1 MTREPVKVAIIGGG
15 IGGLTAGIALRR
27 AGFEPVIYE
36 RAEEFGEV
44 GAGISLSP
52 NAVKGLEALGLG
64 DFLARTSNEPLDQFL
79 FHWKTGE
86 ELLCYDRR
94 ETRQVYGAAYYQLH
108 RADLMAGLVEAFG
121 PGNCVMGAAL
131 ARLDED
137 ADGMRLA
144 FADGREAR
152 ADIAIA
158 ADGLRSGVRE
168 RLFDSSEPRFSGHVA
183 WRALIPADRLPARA
197 SEPASINHIGPGRN
211 LVTYPVRGRQL
222 VNMVA
227 LTRSDEWAEESWNAR
242 ARPAELAAL
251 FEGWADYVDAVIGAI
266 PQDALY
272 RWGLF
277 VREPLA
283 RWVKGRVALLGDAAH
298 PMLPYMGQGA
308 SSTIEDAVVLG
319 RCFAAATEPLEALR
333 FYEAARIERAGFLQA
348 ESNLGGDRLQ
358 ALDPYALRDNPPQN
372 EDALGIFS
380 YDPVRVELA

>member
-1 MTREPVKVAIIGGG
+1 MKIAIVGGG

-27 AGFEPVIYE
+27 AGFEPVVYE
-36 RAEEFGEV
+36 RAEAFGEV

-52 NAVKGLEALGLG
+52 NAVKGLESLGLG
-64 DFLARTSNEPLDQFL
+64 EFLASRSNEPLDQVL
-79 FHWKTGE
+79 YHWRTGE

-94 ETRQVYGAAYYQLH
+94 TTRETYGAAYYQMH
-108 RADLMAGLVEAFG
+108 RADLLAGLVDAFG
-121 PGNCVMGAAL
+121 ADACTMGAGLETLEQDAGGV
-131 ARLDED
+131 RL
-137 ADGMRLA
+137 G

-152 ADIAIA
+152 ADIVIA
-158 ADGLRSGVRE
+158 ADGLRSAVRAM
-168 RLFDSSEPRFSGHVA
+168 LFESGEPRFSGHVA
-183 WRALIPADRLPARA
+183 WRALIPAESLPGRA
-197 SEPASINHIGPGRN
+197 SEPASINHIGPGQN
-211 LVTYPVRGRQL
+211 LVTYPVRGRSL

-242 ARPAELAAL
+242 AAPADLAAL
-251 FEGWADYVDAVIGAI
+251 FDGWTDYVGAVIEAI
-266 PQDALY
+266 PDDALY

-277 VREPLA
+277 VRDPLP
-283 RWVKGRVALLGDAAH
+283 RWVDARVGLLGDAAH

-319 RCFAAATEPLEALR
+319 RCFAAAADPHEALR
-333 FYEAARIERAGFLQA
+333 LYETGRIERAGFLQA